1 LQKEKF
7 MKSRFWEFLLTYTIQ
22 KMRFW
27 A

>member
-1 LQKEKF
+1 